1 MKIKLCD
8 ICDYEVE
15 KRGKIEPHWVHLH
28 GSVFCMTT
36 VAEVNGEHFITKKED
51 IND

>member
-1 MKIKLCD
+1 MKPKFCEN
-8 ICDYEVE
+8 CDYEVE

-36 VAEVNGEHFITKKED
+36 VATVKGQHFIMKGNK
-51 IND
+51 ND